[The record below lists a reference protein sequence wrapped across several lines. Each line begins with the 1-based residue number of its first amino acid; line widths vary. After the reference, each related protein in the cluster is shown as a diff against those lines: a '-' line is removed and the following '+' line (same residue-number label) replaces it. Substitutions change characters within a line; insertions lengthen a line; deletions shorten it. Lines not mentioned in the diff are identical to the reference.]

1 MHCPQGVNMNGHL
14 EQLEW
19 RCEAWTGGRWY
30 VLYIKNSQGWFTEGL
45 CLQKPTHTQTKNKDN
60 LLRRLNEVHL
70 CQMERQE
77 QRVSPVWL
85 HEYAGTGVSGTRW
98 KIQAG
103 EVANGQFSS
112 TQCDTYIHYA
122 CVTCITC
129 YVLVKKATQSR
140 AIWSSTIGTLHVNG
154 NYEPFEHDSYFIITV
169 KTFFLL
175 APDWPAFTPLLTFVT
190 AGIEK
195 KEEKRKKIPCC
206 QVNRFFFRKTV
217 ATPVSSSW
225 LPDIFPQCL
234 LANLKLSVHQT
245 WLVKPCPRSFS

>member
-1 MHCPQGVNMNGHL
+1 MKLWVALPPRCKYL

-30 VLYIKNSQGWFTEGL
+30 VLYIKNSRGWFTEGL
-45 CLQKPTHTQTKNKDN
+45 CLQKPTHTQTKDKDN

-140 AIWSSTIGTLHVNG
+140 AIWSSRWLIHGPLKICARVT
-154 NYEPFEHDSYFIITV
+154 HDWNVTCKWQLWALRTWQLFYHHSENLFPSR
-169 KTFFLL
+169 
-175 APDWPAFTPLLTFVT
+175 AGLTSFYSI
-190 AGIEK
+190 AHLRDGRNRKKRRKK
-195 KEEKRKKIPCC
+195 KENPM
-206 QVNRFFFRKTV
+206 
-217 ATPVSSSW
+217 
-225 LPDIFPQCL
+225 
-234 LANLKLSVHQT
+234 LSGQ
-245 WLVKPCPRSFS
+245 